1 MRAGATPAGIEPGN
15 EIAASRAIRDMFG
28 RVAPRYD
35 LLNRL
40 LSLRIDQRWRN
51 FLVRKVRP
59 YLERPDARVAD
70 LCCGTGD
77 LLIALE
83 AERRRLCRTGSVA
96 VTGSDFCRPMLTAAG
111 EKLQRRRY
119 ANGLV
124 EADALRLPWPGDFL
138 DLITIAWGF
147 RNLANYQAALFEF
160 QRVIRPGG
168 CLAILEF
175 SRPTTPLLG
184 PLFQFYF
191 RHVLPRIGNA
201 LSGSGNAYSYLQ
213 HSVSQFPAPAAL
225 AGMMRDAGF
234 SRVEAF
240 PLTGGISYLHLGYKP
255 QPTSN

>member
-1 MRAGATPAGIEPGN
+1 
-15 EIAASRAIRDMFG
+15 MFG

-40 LSLRIDQRWRN
+40 LSLRIDQYWRN

-59 YLERPDARVAD
+59 YLERPGARVAD

-83 AERRRLCRTGSVA
+83 AERGLRGNRA
-96 VTGSDFCRPMLTAAG
+96 AAIIGSDFCRPMLTAAG
-111 EKLQRRRY
+111 QKLVRRRY
-119 ANGLV
+119 RNGLI
-124 EADALRLPWPGDFL
+124 EADAMRLPWKDEFL
-138 DLITIAWGF
+138 DLVTIAWGF
-147 RNLANYQAALFEF
+147 RNLANYQGALREF

-168 CLAILEF
+168 CVAILEF

-191 RHVLPRIGNA
+191 RHVLPRVGNA

-213 HSVSQFPAPAAL
+213 HSVSEFPAPATL
-225 AGMMRDAGF
+225 AAMMREAGF
-234 SRVEAF
+234 SRVETFA
-240 PLTGGISYLHLGYKP
+240 LTGGISYLHLGYKHP
-255 QPTSN
+255 AAG

>member
-1 MRAGATPAGIEPGN
+1 
-15 EIAASRAIRDMFG
+15 MFG

-40 LSLRIDQRWRN
+40 LSLRIDQRWRS
-51 FLVRKVRP
+51 FLVTQVRP
-59 YLERPDARVAD
+59 YLERPNARVAD

-83 AERRRLCRTGSVA
+83 AERRRLSPHRTSA
-96 VTGSDFCRPMLTAAG
+96 VVGSDFCRPMLTAAA

-124 EADALRLPWPGDFL
+124 EADAMRLPWPDEFL

-147 RNLANYQAALFEF
+147 RNLANYRGALREL

-168 CLAILEF
+168 CVAILEF

-191 RHVLPRIGNA
+191 RHVLPRVGNA

-213 HSVSQFPAPAAL
+213 HSVSEFPPPAAL
-225 AGMMRDAGF
+225 AAMMRDAGF
-234 SRVEAF
+234 NRVEMF

-255 QPTSN
+255 PASAA

>member
-1 MRAGATPAGIEPGN
+1 VKVGATPAGINPGD

-83 AERRRLCRTGSVA
+83 AERRRLCGTGAAA
-96 VTGSDFCRPMLTAAG
+96 VTGSDFCRPMLTAAS
-111 EKLQRRRY
+111 EKLSRRGY
-119 ANGLV
+119 PNGLV
-124 EADALRLPWPGDFL
+124 EADAMRLPWPDEFV

-147 RNLANYQAALFEF
+147 RNLANYQAALLEF
-160 QRVIRPGG
+160 RRVIRPGG
-168 CLAILEF
+168 CVAILEF
-175 SRPTTPLLG
+175 SRPTTPVLG

-191 RHVLPRIGNA
+191 RHVLPRVGNA

-213 HSVSQFPAPAAL
+213 HSVSEFPAPDAL
-225 AGMMRDAGF
+225 AAMMRDAGF
-234 SRVEAF
+234 GRVEMF
-240 PLTGGISYLHLGYKP
+240 PLTGGISFLHLGYNQ
-255 QPTSN
+255 QPAR